1 MAMIKIREAC
11 EDDRESAVRVLW
23 KAFEATNTFEDV
35 MKQDWIKRWNSPER
49 KNFAYVA
56 VEDKKVVANLS
67 FFITDEHEQIIRR
80 KPVRFAGV
88 WAVATDP
95 AYRRKG
101 LVRKLFDAS
110 FPRMREEGVNLTI
123 LDPFYR
129 PFYEKFG
136 YAIAERRM
144 RHVLKR
150 DYLRVGKM
158 RSDVGVREAT
168 ADDIPA
174 LGEIERSMTRFGS
187 RFFQNKE
194 AWEYLMKDGHLH
206 VLEDDSGPVAT
217 AWFSFARGERGYD
230 VTAGVS
236 RYKSDDV
243 FPSIVELVRN
253 YSANASKLT
262 WWTDEN
268 VPVRHFLSEIHP
280 AESYLIGSMMMRA
293 LDIEG
298 FCKEITIPEE
308 SSDPVTIEVKDA
320 QCGWNN
326 GVFRLLPSGG
336 KLDVQ
341 ASQGEPDVS
350 LNAFQLS
357 QVIAGVTPPA
367 LLRALGEIQCS
378 RDTARRLEAIFE
390 PDNFVSYIRF

>member
-1 MAMIKIREAC
+1 MIQIREAC

-23 KAFEATNTFEDV
+23 KAFEATDTFEDV

-56 VEDKKVVANLS
+56 VEDRKVVANLS
-67 FFITDEHEQIIRR
+67 FFITDEHEQIIRK

-95 AYRRKG
+95 AYRRRG
-101 LVRKLFDAS
+101 LVRQLFEAS
-110 FPRMREEGVNLTI
+110 FPRMRDEGVNLTI

-150 DYLRVGKM
+150 DYLRVGEV
-158 RSDVGVREAT
+158 RSDVSVREAT
-168 ADDIPA
+168 ADDITA

-194 AWEYLMKDGHLH
+194 SWENLMKDGHLH
-206 VLEDDSGPVAT
+206 VVEDASGPVGT
-217 AWFSFARGERGYD
+217 CWFRFARGEGGYD
-230 VTAGVS
+230 VTAGAS
-236 RYKSDDV
+236 RYASDDV

-253 YSANASKLT
+253 YSANASRLT

-268 VPVRHFLSEIHP
+268 VPVRHFLSAIHP
-280 AESYLIGSMMMRA
+280 AESYMIGSMMMRVI
-293 LDIEG
+293 DIKG
-298 FCKEITIPEE
+298 FCREIAVPEGASE
-308 SSDPVTIEVKDA
+308 PVTVEVKDA
-320 QCGWNN
+320 QCSWNT
-326 GVFRLLPSGG
+326 GVYGLVPNRGSLEVEGSHN
-336 KLDVQ
+336 
-341 ASQGEPDVS
+341 EPDVS

-357 QVIAGVTPPA
+357 EVIAGVTPPM
-367 LLRALGEIQCS
+367 LLHALGEIQCS

-390 PDNFVSYIRF
+390 PDSFVSYMRF